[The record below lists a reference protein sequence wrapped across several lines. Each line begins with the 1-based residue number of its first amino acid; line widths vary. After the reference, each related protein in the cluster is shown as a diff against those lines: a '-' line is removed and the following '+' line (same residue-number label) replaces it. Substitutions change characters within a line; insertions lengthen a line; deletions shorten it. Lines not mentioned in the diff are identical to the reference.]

1 MGDWKISDQ
10 LIDEYQNVI
19 DSRED
24 KAGRDS
30 FNSMR
35 DFLESKLSEWDS
47 KIHSWI
53 YINAMLQAMFQ
64 FILKNNNEINN
75 FKDNFISSDED
86 RKTLKRLVEY
96 AYESTIELSNSNIE
110 NY

>member
-1 MGDWKISDQ
+1 
-10 LIDEYQNVI
+10 
-19 DSRED
+19 
-24 KAGRDS
+24 
-30 FNSMR
+30 
-35 DFLESKLSEWDS
+35 
-47 KIHSWI
+47 
-53 YINAMLQAMFQ
+53 MLQAMFQ